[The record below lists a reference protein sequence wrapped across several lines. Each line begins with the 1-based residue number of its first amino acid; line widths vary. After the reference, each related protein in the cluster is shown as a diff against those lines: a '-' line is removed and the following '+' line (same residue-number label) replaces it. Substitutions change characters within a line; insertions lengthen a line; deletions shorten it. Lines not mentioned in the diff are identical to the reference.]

1 MNRRAFASL
10 VISGILGLSTR
21 AAAQKGAPG
30 GPPRWGQDVE
40 KEFRVGPGLGPR
52 LMTEEEWKEHQEKL
66 RTLKGAE
73 LDAYRRETHQKML
86 ARAKERGIEIGAG
99 RGPARG
105 R

>member
-10 VISGILGLSTR
+10 LITGIVGLSSS
-21 AAAQKGAPG
+21 AVGQGPG
-30 GPPRWGQDVE
+30 GRPRWGQDVE
-40 KEFRVGPGLGPR
+40 KEFRLGPGLGPR

-73 LDAYRRETHQKML
+73 LDAYRREVHEKMV
-86 ARAKERGIEIGAG
+86 ARARERGIEIRPG

-105 R
+105 PQ